1 MLIAETRPLELRFSA
16 RGANIRPSPKV
27 TRMPYSPTAPIDTV
41 EALLEIYPK
50 PPSGTQDVKI
60 IDHIDRHCRVWIERS
75 PFLVMATSDA
85 EGRLNC
91 SPKGDPAGFVKIV
104 DEKTLAI
111 PDRPGNRRFDGF
123 RNILQTGRIGLLFLV
138 PNRNETVRVNGTA
151 RIVRDLPLRES
162 MAIKGRVPELAI
174 LVNVEE
180 AFYHCGKAIIRS
192 ALWAPDKAAP
202 TDGLPT
208 YAEANVD
215 HTGRDFSLEQVTEW
229 FEHNDKN
236 RLYDE

>member
-1 MLIAETRPLELRFSA
+1 MPYKPTDVVATEEELRT
-16 RGANIRPSPKV
+16 IV
-27 TRMPYSPTAPIDTV
+27 PT
-41 EALLEIYPK
+41 
-50 PPSGTQDVKI
+50 PPNGTQDVKI

-75 PFLVMATSDA
+75 PFLVMATSDKN
-85 EGRLNC
+85 GRLDC
-91 SPKGDPAGFVKIV
+91 SPKGDPAGFVKVI

-123 RNILQTGRIGLLFLV
+123 TNIMQTGRIGLIFFV

-151 RIVRDLPLRES
+151 KVVRDLELRQN
-162 MAIKGRVPELAI
+162 MAIKGRVPELAV
-174 LVNVEE
+174 LVRVEE

-192 ALWAPDKAAP
+192 GLWAPDKAAP

-215 HTGRDFSLEQVTEW
+215 HTGRDYSLEEVTKLFDDNEK
-229 FEHNDKN
+229 F
-236 RLYDE
+236 RLYDD